1 MGMRF
6 WRAAELKLL
15 ALEVVSTRVWLFM
28 CGYLDKGIKA
38 ASDNIRNNRK
48 VYPLAKVPNPSKMAF
63 TNISGKVFLG
73 RMLY

>member
-1 MGMRF
+1 
-6 WRAAELKLL
+6 
-15 ALEVVSTRVWLFM
+15 M